1 LWPAPLRALCRRQ
14 AAIIVQL
21 TELVEVSQRIAAT
34 SSRLEKIA
42 ALRSCL
48 QRMPPAEIAIGI
60 RFLSGETRQDKLGV
74 GPAAI
79 FQARGA
85 ANVAPSSLSLTEVDA
100 VLEQIA
106 LVSGKGAGTQ
116 RKHLLSSLFA
126 RLNAQ
131 EQDFLTRL
139 LFGELRQGALL
150 GLMQD
155 ALAQAAQIPLAQVR
169 RAAMVAGGLA
179 AIAEVALTEGLAGLQ
194 RFALQVFQ
202 PVLPMLAQPAED
214 MHEALQQ
221 LGIAALE
228 WKLDGARIQVHKS
241 EHEVRVYSR
250 GLNEV
255 TAAVPEIV
263 EHIAPLPMRTLILDG
278 EAIALRPDGRPHS
291 FQTTMRRFGRRLDV
305 AHMRVSLPLS
315 ALYFDVLRIDD
326 LELIDRSTEDRFQ
339 ELARVLP
346 AEALV
351 PRLVTGDA
359 GAAQAFFD
367 AALAQGHEG
376 VMAKALHAPY
386 EAGSRG
392 SSWLK
397 IKQAHT
403 LDLVILAAEWGHGRR
418 RGWLSNLHLG
428 ARDPASGQ
436 FVMLGKTFKG
446 LTDQMLE
453 WQTQKLLEIETSR
466 DDYTVYVRPQ
476 IVVEI
481 ALNEI
486 QESPQYPAGMALRF
500 ARVKGYRSDKR
511 PEEADT
517 VDTVRKLHVAH
528 VGV

>member
-1 LWPAPLRALCRRQ
+1 
-14 AAIIVQL
+14 
-21 TELVEVSQRIAAT
+21 
-34 SSRLEKIA
+34 
-42 ALRSCL
+42 
-48 QRMPPAEIAIGI
+48 
-60 RFLSGETRQDKLGV
+60 
-74 GPAAI
+74 
-79 FQARGA
+79 
-85 ANVAPSSLSLTEVDA
+85 
-100 VLEQIA
+100 
-106 LVSGKGAGTQ
+106 
-116 RKHLLSSLFA
+116 
-126 RLNAQ
+126 
-131 EQDFLTRL
+131 
-139 LFGELRQGALL
+139 
-150 GLMQD
+150 
-155 ALAQAAQIPLAQVR
+155 
-169 RAAMVAGGLA
+169 
-179 AIAEVALTEGLAGLQ
+179 
-194 RFALQVFQ
+194 
-202 PVLPMLAQPAED
+202 
-214 MHEALQQ
+214 
-221 LGIAALE
+221 
-228 WKLDGARIQVHKS
+228 
-241 EHEVRVYSR
+241 
-250 GLNEV
+250 
-255 TAAVPEIV
+255 
-263 EHIAPLPMRTLILDG
+263 
-278 EAIALRPDGRPHS
+278 
-291 FQTTMRRFGRRLDV
+291 
-305 AHMRVSLPLS
+305 
-315 ALYFDVLRIDD
+315 VLRIDD

-376 VMAKALHAPY
+376 VMAKALNAPY

-436 FVMLGKTFKG
+436 FIMLGKTFKG

-466 DDYTVYVRPQ
+466 DEYTVYVRPQ

-517 VDTVRKLHVAH
+517 VDTVRKLHAAH